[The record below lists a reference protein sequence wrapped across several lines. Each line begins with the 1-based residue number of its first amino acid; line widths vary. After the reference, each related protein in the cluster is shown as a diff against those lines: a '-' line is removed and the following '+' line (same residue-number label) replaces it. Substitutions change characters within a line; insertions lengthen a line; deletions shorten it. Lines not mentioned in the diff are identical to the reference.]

1 MKGWKLGLKWKEI
14 KTRTTRKLNFY
25 LWITLVMTI
34 LFYIINSYQKILE
47 NSIRFYKISKM
58 RTDPILISTIFND
71 QLEKLVYKKPIV
83 KPLTAKTT
91 KSIVNCKTRIINIFK
106 IYCKNG

>member
-1 MKGWKLGLKWKEI
+1 
-14 KTRTTRKLNFY
+14 
-25 LWITLVMTI
+25 MTI
-34 LFYIINSYQKILE
+34 LFYNINSYQKILE

-58 RTDPILISTIFND
+58 RTNPILISTIFND

-91 KSIVNCKTRIINIFK
+91 KSIVNCKRRIINK
-106 IYCKNG
+106 DYSSS